1 MTTSPQPI
9 IEIEQLTMKYG
20 SNVILKDLD
29 LTIMRGEILGV
40 VGGSGSGK
48 TTLLRD
54 ILMLDTPSHGSIKIF
69 GIDVVTADIKKLNA
83 LRQRWGMMFQQGAL
97 FSSLTVLENVSFPLQ
112 EFTKLSQSMIEDIA
126 MLKMSMSRFPLD
138 SVQKY
143 PSELSGGMLKR
154 AALAR
159 AIVMDPEILFLDEPT
174 AGLDPIS
181 AGALDELVL
190 DLQSSLGL
198 TIVIVTHDMDTLW
211 SVTDRVA
218 FLGEKKVIQVDPME
232 TLSKSE
238 HPLVKKYFTGPRARN
253 AQLCQMEEGSHGN

>member
-1 MTTSPQPI
+1 MMEKQQEPI
-9 IEIEQLTMKYG
+9 VEIENLTMKFG
-20 SNVILKDLD
+20 STTVLKDLD

-54 ILMLDTPSHGSIKIF
+54 ILMLDTPSKGKIKIF
-69 GIDVVTADIKKLNA
+69 GTDVVKADIRTLNKL
-83 LRQRWGMMFQQGAL
+83 RKRWGMMFQQGAL
-97 FSSLTVLENVSFPLQ
+97 FSSLTVLENVSFPLK
-112 EFTKLSQSMIEDIA
+112 EFTKLTQQMMEDIA
-126 MLKMSMSRFPLD
+126 MLKMSMARFPLD

-211 SVTDRVA
+211 QVTDRVA
-218 FLGEKKVIQVDPME
+218 FLGEKKVIQVDPLE
-232 TLSKSE
+232 KLSKSD
-238 HPLVKKYFTGPRARN
+238 HPLVKEYFSGPRARN
-253 AQLCQMEEGSHGN
+253 AELSKREGGHGN